1 MTFEEYEHEHLFAL
15 TECAKKLV
23 RMGWN
28 ARGEHGSSPEKP
40 DNSGSSQGILDSS
53 ACEVS
58 ITPEMIEAGAQR
70 LVVWEDGSEWPDSWG
85 PMVVAA
91 ARNDAERVL
100 RSALNA
106 RADHIADDR
115 KMVKGNVALAGD
127 ITDEDETTF
136 HRAVIIQFATA
147 EDLNAA
153 IRSGQ
158 CRFTVFGG
166 EV

>member
-1 MTFEEYEHEHLFAL
+1 MTFEEYAQTHLGTAGLSF
-15 TECAKKLV
+15 EGIELV

-28 ARGEHGSSPEKP
+28 ARGSHG
-40 DNSGSSQGILDSS
+40 NCQGVLDSS
-53 ACEVS
+53 GCEVS
-58 ITPEMIEAGAQR
+58 VTPEMIEAGAQR
-70 LVVWEDGSEWPDSWG
+70 LVAWEDGSEWPDSWS

-106 RADHIADDR
+106 RADHISDDR
-115 KMVKGNVALAGD
+115 KMVQGSLSMMGNF
-127 ITDEDETTF
+127 TDEDGTNFQRAIVIEFANREDF
-136 HRAVIIQFATA
+136 HAAVKA
-147 EDLNAA
+147 
-153 IRSGQ
+153 GQ

>member
-1 MTFEEYEHEHLFAL
+1 MTFEEYAQKHLGTAGLSFSAM
-15 TECAKKLV
+15 ELV

-28 ARGEHGSSPEKP
+28 ARGSHG
-40 DNSGSSQGILDSS
+40 NCQGILDSS

-70 LVVWEDGSEWPDSWG
+70 LVAWEDGSEWPDSWS

-106 RADHIADDR
+106 RADHFPEAT
-115 KMVKGNVALAGD
+115 KMIRGNVALAGD
-127 ITDEDETTF
+127 ITDEDGTTF
-136 HRAVIIQFATA
+136 HRSLLVQFTDDSSLRAAV
-147 EDLNAA
+147 D
-153 IRSGQ
+153 SGQ

>member
-1 MTFEEYEHEHLFAL
+1 MTFEEYAQKHLGTAGLSFAGI
-15 TECAKKLV
+15 ELV

-28 ARGEHGSSPEKP
+28 ARASHG
-40 DNSGSSQGILDSS
+40 NCQGILDSS

-70 LVVWEDGSEWPDSWG
+70 LVAWEENSEWPDSWS

-91 ARNDAERVL
+91 ARNDAERVI

-106 RADHIADDR
+106 RPDHIPDTR
-115 KMVKGNVALAGD
+115 KMVQGD
-127 ITDEDETTF
+127 VSSMGMLTIEETEETHRRAILVTFETDEE
-136 HRAVIIQFATA
+136 I
-147 EDLNAA
+147 NAA
-153 IRSGQ
+153 LSHRQ

-166 EV
+166 DV

>member
-1 MTFEEYEHEHLFAL
+1 MTFEEYAQKHLGTAGLSF
-15 TECAKKLV
+15 EGIELV

-28 ARGEHGSSPEKP
+28 ARASHG
-40 DNSGSSQGILDSS
+40 NCQGILDSS

-70 LVVWEDGSEWPDSWG
+70 LVAWEDGSEWPDSWS

-100 RSALNA
+100 RSALNV
-106 RADHIADDR
+106 RTDHIADDS
-115 KMVKGNVALAGD
+115 KMVPLGDVTLIGDFIDEEGNAFVRALVVEFKTVEEFLAAR
-127 ITDEDETTF
+127 
-136 HRAVIIQFATA
+136 RA
-147 EDLNAA
+147 
-153 IRSGQ
+153 GQ

-166 EV
+166 EA